1 MLLMVLSPAKSLD
14 YTSPPTT
21 QIATQPQF
29 VKQAKTLIDGLRQ
42 QTPKQLSAL
51 MGISDK
57 LAALNAAR
65 FAEWKPSFTPQDSKQ
80 AVLAFNG
87 DVYEGL
93 DAPSLSE
100 ADLQWAQQHL
110 RVLSGLYGLLRP
122 LDLMRPYRLEMGTA
136 WPNAKGKDLYAYWGA
151 QIAKTLDAEL
161 AAGEREGEGEPV
173 LVNLASEEYFRS
185 VDRKALKA
193 RVVQPVFQD
202 GTPQTGYKIVSFY
215 AKRAR
220 GLMAR
225 HVIKNRLTEVEQL
238 KGFTSEGYRFVPE
251 ASKADQ
257 WVFRRD
263 KAGA

>member
-14 YTSPPTT
+14 YTTPPTT
-21 QIATQPQF
+21 SIATQPQF
-29 VKQAKTLIDGLRQ
+29 TLQAKVLVDGLRKQ
-42 QTPKQLSAL
+42 SPQQLSAL

-65 FAEWKPSFTPQDSKQ
+65 FAEWQPSFTPQDSKQ

-93 DAPSLSE
+93 DARSLSE

-110 RVLSGLYGLLRP
+110 RVLSGLYGVLRP

-136 WPNAKGKDLYAYWGA
+136 WPNTKGKDLYAYWGT
-151 QIAKTLDAEL
+151 QIAENLNAEL
-161 AAGEREGEGEPV
+161 AGGKGEPV
-173 LVNLASEEYFRS
+173 LVNLASDEYFRS

-193 RVVQPVFQD
+193 RVVQPLFQD

-225 HVIKNRLTEVEQL
+225 YVIEHRLIQVDAL
-238 KGFTSEGYRFVPE
+238 KAFDSDGYRFVPE
-251 ASKADQ
+251 ASKIDQ

-263 KAGA
+263 KVSA

>member
-14 YTSPPTT
+14 YTTPPATA
-21 QIATQPQF
+21 IATQPQF
-29 VKQAKTLIDGLRQ
+29 VQQAKVLVDGLRKQ
-42 QTPKQLSAL
+42 SPQQLSAL

-65 FAEWKPSFTPQDSKQ
+65 FAEWEPRFTPQDSKQ

-136 WPNAKGKDLYAYWGA
+136 WPNAKGKDLYAYWGRL
-151 QIAKTLDAEL
+151 IAETLDAEL
-161 AAGEREGEGEPV
+161 ATGKGEAV
-173 LVNLASEEYFRS
+173 LVNLASDEYFRS

-225 HVIKNRLTEVEQL
+225 YVITHRLRDVEQL
-238 KGFTSEGYRFVPE
+238 KGFTSDGYRFVSE
-251 ASKADQ
+251 ASKPDV

-263 KAGA
+263 KAAQ

>member
-14 YTSPPTT
+14 YTTPPTT
-21 QIATQPQF
+21 SIATQPQF
-29 VKQAKTLIDGLRQ
+29 VKQAKGLVDGLRQ
-42 QTPKQLSAL
+42 QSPQQLCAL

-65 FAEWKPSFTPQDSKQ
+65 FAEWRPNFTLQNSKQ

-93 DAPSLSE
+93 DAPTLSE

-136 WPNAKGKDLYAYWGA
+136 WPNAKGKDLYAYWGS

-161 AAGEREGEGEPV
+161 AKGQGEPV
-173 LVNLASEEYFRS
+173 LVNLASDEYFRS

-202 GTPQTGYKIVSFY
+202 GTPQAGYKVVSFY

-225 HVIKNRLTEVEQL
+225 DVITHRWTEVEQL
-238 KGFTSEGYRFVPE
+238 KGFTSAGYRFVPDV
-251 ASKADQ
+251 SKADQ

-263 KAGA
+263 KAAA

>member
-14 YTSPPTT
+14 YTTPPTT
-21 QIATQPQF
+21 SIATQPQF
-29 VKQAKTLIDGLRQ
+29 TLQAEVLVDGLRKQ
-42 QTPKQLSAL
+42 SPQQLSAL

-65 FAEWKPSFTPQDSKQ
+65 FAEWQPSFTPQDSKQ

-93 DAPSLSE
+93 DARSLSE
-100 ADLQWAQQHL
+100 ADLQWAQQYL
-110 RVLSGLYGLLRP
+110 RVLSGLYGVLRP

-136 WPNAKGKDLYAYWGA
+136 WPNAKGKDLYAYWGT
-151 QIAKTLDAEL
+151 QIAENLNAEL
-161 AAGEREGEGEPV
+161 AGGKGEPV
-173 LVNLASEEYFRS
+173 LVNLASDEYFRS

-225 HVIKNRLTEVEQL
+225 YVIQHRLTQVDAL
-238 KGFTSEGYRFVPE
+238 KAFDSDGYRFVPE
-251 ASKADQ
+251 ASKIDQ

-263 KAGA
+263 KVSA

>member
-1 MLLMVLSPAKSLD
+1 MLMVLSPAKSLD
-14 YTSPPTT
+14 YTTPPTT
-21 QIATQPQF
+21 SIATQPQF
-29 VKQAKTLIDGLRQ
+29 TLQAEVLVDGLRKQ
-42 QTPKQLSAL
+42 SPQQLSAL

-65 FAEWKPSFTPQDSKQ
+65 FAEWQPSFTPQDSKQ

-93 DAPSLSE
+93 DARSLSE
-100 ADLQWAQQHL
+100 ADLQWAQQYL
-110 RVLSGLYGLLRP
+110 RVLSGLYGVLRP

-136 WPNAKGKDLYAYWGA
+136 WPNAKGKDLYAYWGT
-151 QIAKTLDAEL
+151 QIAENLNAEL
-161 AAGEREGEGEPV
+161 AGGKGEPV
-173 LVNLASEEYFRS
+173 LVNLASDEYFRS

-225 HVIKNRLTEVEQL
+225 YVIQHRLTQVDAL
-238 KGFTSEGYRFVPE
+238 KAFDSDGYRFVPE
-251 ASKADQ
+251 ASKIDQ

-263 KAGA
+263 KVSA

>member
-14 YTSPPTT
+14 YTTPPTT
-21 QIATQPQF
+21 SLATQPQF
-29 VKQAKTLIDGLRQ
+29 VRQAQALVDGLRKQSPQ
-42 QTPKQLSAL
+42 QLGAL

-65 FAEWKPSFTPQDSKQ
+65 FAEWQPTFTPDDSKQ

-93 DAPSLSE
+93 DANSLSE
-100 ADLQWAQQHL
+100 DDLQWAQQHL
-110 RVLSGLYGLLRP
+110 RVLSGLYGVLRP

-136 WPNAKGKDLYAYWGA
+136 WPTAQGNDLYAYWGA
-151 QIAKTLDAEL
+151 QIAENLSAAM
-161 AAGEREGEGEPV
+161 AAGKGEPV
-173 LVNLASEEYFRS
+173 LVNLASDEYFRS
-185 VDRKALKA
+185 VDRKVLQA

-202 GTPQTGYKIVSFY
+202 GTPQKGYKVVSFY

-225 HVIKNRLTEVEQL
+225 YAIKHRIAAVERL
-238 KGFTSEGYRFVPE
+238 KAFDSEGYRFVPE
-251 ASKADQ
+251 ASTEDQ
-257 WVFRRD
+257 WMFRRD
-263 KAGA
+263 KAPA

>member
-1 MLLMVLSPAKSLD
+1 MFLMVLSPAKSLD
-14 YTSPPTT
+14 YTTLPTT
-21 QIATQPQF
+21 SIATQPQF
-29 VKQAKTLIDGLRQ
+29 IRQAKTLVDGLRKQ
-42 QTPKQLSAL
+42 SPQQLSAL

-65 FAEWKPSFTPQDSKQ
+65 FAEWKPSFTPEDSKQ
-80 AVLAFNG
+80 ALLAFNG

-93 DAPSLSE
+93 DANSLSE
-100 ADLQWAQQHL
+100 KDLQWAQQHL

-136 WPNAKGKDLYAYWGA
+136 WPNAQGKDLYAYWGS
-151 QIAKTLDAEL
+151 QIAESLNAEL
-161 AAGEREGEGEPV
+161 AAGKGEPV
-173 LVNLASEEYFRS
+173 LVNLASDEYFRS
-185 VDRKALKA
+185 VDRKALQA

-202 GTPQTGYKIVSFY
+202 GTPQKGYKVVSFY

-225 HVIKNRLTEVEQL
+225 YVIKHRLAAVDKL
-238 KGFTSEGYRFVPE
+238 KAFDSEGYRFVPE

-257 WVFRRD
+257 WIFRRD
-263 KAGA
+263 KASA

>member
-14 YTSPPTT
+14 YTTPPTT
-21 QIATQPQF
+21 SIATQPQF
-29 VKQAKTLIDGLRQ
+29 VKQATALVEGLRKQSPQ
-42 QTPKQLSAL
+42 QLGAL

-65 FAEWKPSFTPQDSKQ
+65 FAEWKPRFTPEDSKQ

-93 DAPSLSE
+93 DAGSLSE
-100 ADLQWAQQHL
+100 KDLQWAQQHL
-110 RVLSGLYGLLRP
+110 RILSGLYGVLRP

-136 WPNAKGKDLYAYWGA
+136 WPNALGKDLYAYWGS
-151 QIAKTLDAEL
+151 QIAESLNADLAE
-161 AAGEREGEGEPV
+161 GKGEPV
-173 LVNLASEEYFRS
+173 LVNLASDEYFRS
-185 VDRKALKA
+185 VDRGVLKA

-202 GTPQTGYKIVSFY
+202 GTPQKGYKVVSFY

-225 HVIKNRLTEVEQL
+225 YIVLHRISTVEKIKA
-238 KGFTSEGYRFVPE
+238 FDSEGYRFVPE
-251 ASKADQ
+251 VSKEDQ
-257 WVFRRD
+257 WIFRRD
-263 KAGA
+263 KV

>member
-14 YTSPPTT
+14 FTSPPTT
-21 QIATQPQF
+21 TVATQPQF
-29 VKQAKTLIDGLRQ
+29 VAQAEALVEGLRQ
-42 QTPKQLSAL
+42 LSPQQLGAL

-100 ADLQWAQQHL
+100 SDLQWAQRHL
-110 RVLSGLYGLLRP
+110 RILSGLYGVLHP
-122 LDLMRPYRLEMGTA
+122 LDLIRPYRLEMGTA
-136 WPNAKGKDLYAYWGA
+136 WPNSKGKDLYAYWGS
-151 QIAKTLDAEL
+151 QIAEALNADL
-161 AAGEREGEGEPV
+161 AAGPGEPV
-173 LVNLASEEYFRS
+173 LVNLASDEYFRS
-185 VDRKALKA
+185 VDRDVLDA

-202 GTPQTGYKIVSFY
+202 GTPQSGYKVVSFY

-225 HVIKNRLTEVEQL
+225 YAIQNRITEVEQL
-238 KGFTSEGYRFVPE
+238 KGFDREGYRFVPE
-251 ASKADQ
+251 TSDADR

-263 KAGA
+263 KAA

>member
-14 YTSPPTT
+14 YTTPPTT
-21 QIATQPQF
+21 SLATQPQF
-29 VKQAKTLIDGLRQ
+29 TQQAKVLVDGLRRQSPQ
-42 QTPKQLSAL
+42 QLGAL

-65 FAEWKPSFTPQDSKQ
+65 FAEWQPRFTSEDSKQ

-93 DAPSLSE
+93 DAGSLSE

-110 RVLSGLYGLLRP
+110 RILSGLYGVLRP
-122 LDLMRPYRLEMGTA
+122 LDLMRPYRLEMGTP
-136 WPNAKGKDLYAYWGA
+136 WPNAKGKDLYAYWGT
-151 QIAKTLDAEL
+151 QIAESLGADL
-161 AAGEREGEGEPV
+161 AAGEGEPV
-173 LVNLASEEYFRS
+173 LVNLASDEYFRS
-185 VDRKALKA
+185 VDRKALQA

-225 HVIKNRLTEVEQL
+225 YAILHRLTEVEAL
-238 KGFTSEGYRFVPE
+238 KAFDTEGYRFVPE
-251 ASKADQ
+251 ASKPDQ
-257 WVFRRD
+257 WIFRRD
-263 KAGA
+263 KVSA